1 MKPKINQKMATGKK
15 SFVAYADWKN
25 IFDELP
31 NEDAGKLIKHIFA
44 YVNDENPESDSIL
57 IKAVFAN
64 IKTTLKRDLD
74 KWESQLEQR
83 KNAGRAS
90 AESRKN
96 KFNETNERSTVV
108 NETERNSTDSVSV
121 NVNDSVSVPLE
132 KETKKKSSKKN
143 NIFIPPTIQDVVL
156 YFEEK
161 GYNRE
166 IATKAFN
173 YYDGADWKDRNN
185 NQVLNWKSKMQNNWF
200 SDEFKIKDESKK
212 IEYVTFRDQSF
223 VKDERDRD
231 SFEKMKIAMA
241 GGGYVFTELKS
252 EWR

>member
-1 MKPKINQKMATGKK
+1 MAAGKK
-15 SFVAYADWKN
+15 SFVAYADWKS

-83 KNAGRAS
+83 KNAGKAS

-96 KFNETNERSTVV
+96 KFNEINERSTVV
-108 NETERNSTDSVSV
+108 NEIERNPTDNVSVS
-121 NVNDSVSVPLE
+121 VNDSVSVPLE
-132 KETKKKSSKKN
+132 KETKKKTTKKN
-143 NIFIPPTIQDVVL
+143 NIFIAPTLEDVIL
-156 YFEEK
+156 YFQEK
-161 GYNRE
+161 GYNQE

-173 YYDGADWKDRNN
+173 YYSGADWKDRNN

-200 SDEFKIKDESKK
+200 SDEYKIKPESEKV
-212 IEYVTFRDQSF
+212 EYVYYKCNGWPNEEVTRA
-223 VKDERDRD
+223 E
-231 SFEKMKIAMA
+231 FESIKKGYQ
-241 GGGYVFTELKS
+241 GGGYIFTELKS
-252 EWR
+252 TWK

>member
-1 MKPKINQKMATGKK
+1 MAIGKK

-83 KNAGRAS
+83 KNAGKAS

-96 KFNETNERSTVV
+96 KFNENNERSTVV
-108 NETERNSTDSVSV
+108 DENKRNSTDSVSV
-121 NVNDSVSVPLE
+121 SVNDSVSVPLE
-132 KETKKKSSKKN
+132 KKTKNKISKKN
-143 NIFIPPTIQDVVL
+143 NIFIPPTIQDVVI
-156 YFEEK
+156 FFQEK
-161 GYNRE
+161 GYNEE

-200 SDEFKIKDESKK
+200 SDEFKIKPELEK
-212 IEYVTFRDQSF
+212 IEYVTFKDQTHNKD
-223 VKDERDRD
+223 VKDRATYER
-231 SFEKMKIAMA
+231 MKIAMA

>member
-1 MKPKINQKMATGKK
+1 MAIGKK

-83 KNAGRAS
+83 KNAGKAS

-96 KFNETNERSTVV
+96 KFNENNERSTVV
-108 NETERNSTDSVSV
+108 DENKRNSTDSVSV
-121 NVNDSVSVPLE
+121 SVNDSVSVPLE
-132 KETKKKSSKKN
+132 KKTKNKISKKN
-143 NIFIPPTIQDVVL
+143 NIFIPPTIQDVVI
-156 YFEEK
+156 FFQEK
-161 GYNRE
+161 GYNEE

-200 SDEFKIKDESKK
+200 SDEFKIKPESEK
-212 IEYVTFRDQSF
+212 IEYVTFKDQTHNKD
-223 VKDERDRD
+223 VKDRATYER
-231 SFEKMKIAMA
+231 MKIAMA